1 VLTDEDEAVI
11 YAAQIEGRQA
21 SRSDELGLND
31 PDEKLE
37 RCPSG

>member
-1 VLTDEDEAVI
+1 MLTGGNDPVI
-11 YAAQIEGRQA
+11 YAAQIEGGDALIRK
-21 SRSDELGLND
+21 LGLND